1 MGKDYQKCLQKE
13 YVLVL
18 FSTFWLYLKNFTISY
33 HSDAQILCSIL
44 QILILI
50 ETISWIM
57 YRTVEI
63 VKMALFEHF
72 WLLLVLK
79 MLSGNSTNMRSL
91 KLHNKGVYCKGR
103 YHKSQNYYTV
113 LGSKRVDFW
122 FLKMGRWGSLPR
134 CFQFWSKMV
143 QMGPTYLGLMGFCWN
158 LSWPVLTFPA
168 NCEWCVCKEDKYFS
182 ISFV

>member
-1 MGKDYQKCLQKE
+1 
-13 YVLVL
+13 
-18 FSTFWLYLKNFTISY
+18 
-33 HSDAQILCSIL
+33 
-44 QILILI
+44 
-50 ETISWIM
+50 
-57 YRTVEI
+57 
-63 VKMALFEHF
+63 
-72 WLLLVLK
+72 
-79 MLSGNSTNMRSL
+79 MRSL
-91 KLHNKGVYCKGR
+91 KLQNKGVYCKGR

-168 NCEWCVCKEDKYFS
+168 NCDLSKLMWNKYDNFVVD
-182 ISFV
+182 ISFKRRPNFSLWMITLSLTTVVVLTTCPIFPFICHP